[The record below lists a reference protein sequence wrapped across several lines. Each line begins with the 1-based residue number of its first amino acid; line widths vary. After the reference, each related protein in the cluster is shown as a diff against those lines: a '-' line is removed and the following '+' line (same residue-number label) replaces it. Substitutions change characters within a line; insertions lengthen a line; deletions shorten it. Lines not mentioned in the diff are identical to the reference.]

1 MTDQSIPDTSP
12 DLASTSMRRLV
23 RRKRRWLIPVGAAIA
38 FLGSMA
44 GVGGGLFAGPFLAVY
59 YRFTLRRAVATGLI
73 LVFVNALTSTV
84 TEVLRPDSRVLWTVV
99 AATAAGSLIGAQG
112 GFSISKRLDERRL
125 RQFFVIVLAIAGA
138 RVFRDVLAGGRV
150 ADVTAGGEVLGLDLL
165 LAGLAGLGGGILAP
179 ILGIGGG
186 LLIVPALYLLVPA
199 IGFPEARAC
208 SMAVI
213 VVSSSRSLYLHG
225 RAGNVS
231 WNLARF
237 LAVGAAIGAVG
248 GVVTVKQPGLA
259 LFGQI
264 VLGATLW
271 LVAGRFVVEL
281 ARGRRASDGATNE
294 SGAPALERSASQE
307 SGQPQA

>member
-1 MTDQSIPDTSP
+1 
-12 DLASTSMRRLV
+12 
-23 RRKRRWLIPVGAAIA
+23 
-38 FLGSMA
+38 
-44 GVGGGLFAGPFLAVY
+44 GLFAGPFLAVY

-150 ADVTAGGEVLGLDLL
+150 ADVAAGGEVLGLDLLLAGLAGL